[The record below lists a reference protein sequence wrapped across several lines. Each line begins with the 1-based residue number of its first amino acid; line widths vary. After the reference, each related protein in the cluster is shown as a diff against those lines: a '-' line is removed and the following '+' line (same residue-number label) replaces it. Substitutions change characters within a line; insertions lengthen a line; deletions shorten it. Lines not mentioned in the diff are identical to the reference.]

1 MANVESVEPNM
12 NMVMNKP
19 DEDTLEEVPQSPQ
32 QSPPS
37 VQWNTPPH
45 IQVAAMLVK
54 VKEIESKL
62 SSLTLNKLDLMTFLE
77 ELTTDLSLLKHKLQL
92 PYKGHKF
99 AITTPPIEPS
109 DEEDIPD
116 LVSLSEDEIEKDY
129 VQLPFGSYFHQ
140 NNSTLNL
147 ISKFTYNFSF
157 LLLSI
162 TRICINYHN
171 AALKLVHQVS
181 YTSYLHIISILLID
195 KFSLLICLMIV
206 IIFLMG
212 H

>member
-1 MANVESVEPNM
+1 MKKYIIIMIFFFFFGTLTAYIIYLVEMANVESVEQIM

-99 AITTPPIEPS
+99 AITTPP
-109 DEEDIPD
+109 
-116 LVSLSEDEIEKDY
+116 VNQVMKKTSLI
-129 VQLPFGSYFHQ
+129 
-140 NNSTLNL
+140 
-147 ISKFTYNFSF
+147 
-157 LLLSI
+157 
-162 TRICINYHN
+162 
-171 AALKLVHQVS
+171 
-181 YTSYLHIISILLID
+181 
-195 KFSLLICLMIV
+195 
-206 IIFLMG
+206 
-212 H
+212 

>member
-1 MANVESVEPNM
+1 MKKFIIMMMFLNSYCLYYLSCRMANVESVEPIM

-37 VQWNTPPH
+37 VQWNTSPH

-99 AITTPPIEPS
+99 AITTPPSEPI
-109 DEEDIPD
+109 DE
-116 LVSLSEDEIEKDY
+116 
-129 VQLPFGSYFHQ
+129 
-140 NNSTLNL
+140 
-147 ISKFTYNFSF
+147 
-157 LLLSI
+157 
-162 TRICINYHN
+162 
-171 AALKLVHQVS
+171 
-181 YTSYLHIISILLID
+181 
-195 KFSLLICLMIV
+195 
-206 IIFLMG
+206 
-212 H
+212 